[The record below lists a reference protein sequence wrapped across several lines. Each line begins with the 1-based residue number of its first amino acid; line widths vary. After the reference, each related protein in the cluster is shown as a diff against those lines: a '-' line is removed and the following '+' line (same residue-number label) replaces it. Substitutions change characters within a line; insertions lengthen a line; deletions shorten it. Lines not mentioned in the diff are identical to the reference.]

1 MQVHIVT
8 MLVQDAKPALL
19 APLLDSASSPHTYE
33 VPMRSDAATESSMT
47 DLRDAAPATSQ
58 QAGRPG
64 GAACTAALASCL
76 MTVPEDGLKGWP
88 AAM

>member
-1 MQVHIVT
+1 
-8 MLVQDAKPALL
+8 
-19 APLLDSASSPHTYE
+19 
-33 VPMRSDAATESSMT
+33 MRSGAATKSSVT

-64 GAACTAALASCL
+64 GAACTAAFASCL

-88 AAM
+88 AVM